1 MSRVLVTG
9 ATGFIGGRLVES
21 LLHRGAEVRCLVR
34 PSPRVEPL
42 RKLGVELVSGDL
54 ASAGDLRP
62 ALRCCDVV
70 YHLAARTSALTRR
83 ELYQTNVAGSAAVA
97 RACAGQLTPP
107 TLVVVSSIAAAGT
120 AVAGRDR
127 GDADPPRPVSEYGRS
142 KRAGELAA
150 VAWARR
156 LPLSVVRPA
165 IVFGPGNREMLP
177 IFQTVTHL
185 RLHLVPGFKPRRV
198 GLIHSDDLIEVLL
211 RVAERGRRIDPGHG
225 DADAG
230 AGRSPPGYY
239 FASDT
244 EFPTYANLGRMI
256 ARATG
261 SEHVLVMAVAEPIA
275 WLAAAGAQS
284 WGRLLRQT
292 SSFNVDKLREAFAGD
307 WTQCTRRL
315 EQELGFRPRASLQQ
329 RLQETAQWY
338 SGQGWI

>member
-1 MSRVLVTG
+1 V
-9 ATGFIGGRLVES
+9 
-21 LLHRGAEVRCLVR
+21 VR

-42 RKLGVELVSGDL
+42 RRLGVELVSADL
-54 ASAGDLRP
+54 AAAGDLRP
-62 ALRCCDVV
+62 AVRGCDVV

-120 AVAGRDR
+120 AVAGRQR
-127 GDADPPRPVSEYGRS
+127 GDADRPRPVSEYGRS
-142 KRAGELAA
+142 KRVGELAA
-150 VAWARR
+150 VAWAKR

-165 IVFGPGNREMLP
+165 IVFGPGNRELLP
-177 IFQTVTHL
+177 VFHSVARL
-185 RLHLVPGFKPRRV
+185 RLHLVPGFHPRRV
-198 GLIHSDDLIEVLL
+198 GLIHSDDLVEVLL
-211 RVAERGRRIDPGHG
+211 RAAERGRRIDSGDD
-225 DADAG
+225 DADRA
-230 AGRSPPGYY
+230 ARRSPPGYY
-239 FASDT
+239 FASDS

-261 SEHVLVMAVAEPIA
+261 SEYVLVLAVAEPIA
-275 WLAAAGAQS
+275 WLAAAGFQGC
-284 WGRLLRQT
+284 GRLLGQT

-315 EQELGFRPRASLQQ
+315 EQELGFRPAASLQQ
-329 RLQETAQWY
+329 RLDETAQWY